1 MNNLVKHSFNAHEF
15 PKDYEINTKPSMTIP
30 DQSLTMRQIL
40 DRYARGLSLGAPK
53 VELWEGEDG
62 DDFEFQHLDLA
73 DQEAIIKAR
82 VAELEELKQKTR
94 TTASPDKTRT
104 RKTPAGEASTIEDIE
119 PITETKN
126 KPPKEVEK

>member
-1 MNNLVKHSFNAHEF
+1 MNYLVKHSLNAHEF
-15 PKDYEINTKPSMTIP
+15 PKNYEVNNKPSLTVP
-30 DQSLTMRQIL
+30 DQTMSMREIL
-40 DRYARGLSLGAPK
+40 DRYAKGLSLGSPK

-62 DDFEFQHLDLA
+62 DDFDFQHLDLA

-104 RKTPAGEASTIEDIE
+104 RKTPAGEASAIEEIE
-119 PITETKN
+119 PISETKN